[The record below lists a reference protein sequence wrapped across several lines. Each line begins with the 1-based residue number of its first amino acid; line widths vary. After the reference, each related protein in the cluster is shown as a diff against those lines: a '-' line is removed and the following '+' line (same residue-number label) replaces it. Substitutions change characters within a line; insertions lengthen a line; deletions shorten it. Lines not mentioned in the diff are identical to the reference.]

1 MAHQIVLEA
10 LALDDDEEED
20 YDVDDDDDEEED
32 GDDDE
37 NVVVEVNNKEDD
49 WWQRLKKLQIEYGPE
64 LAARDKEA
72 KERILDYDPKQGGA
86 YYTRLIQVYDLAS
99 FDHDEECE

>member
-20 YDVDDDDDEEED
+20 YDDDDDEDDDDDD
-32 GDDDE
+32 
-37 NVVVEVNNKEDD
+37 VVVEVNNKEEED
-49 WWQRLKKLQIEYGPE
+49 WWQRLKKLQIQYGPE